1 MDRTSISVFKPTK
14 EKFDQA
20 RRKYPKYTANDDE
33 FLSCLLHLFDDAE
46 NSIFECS
53 ENAEAPSLLSKD
65 NNISNFQQA
74 TKESA

>member
-1 MDRTSISVFKPTK
+1 MTMQVIVDAKLHAEFKAECAIRQQK
-14 EKFDQA
+14 MREVVEQLI
-20 RRKYPKYTANDDE
+20 ANWIK
-33 FLSCLLHLFDDAE
+33 E
-46 NSIFECS
+46 NSIFEGS